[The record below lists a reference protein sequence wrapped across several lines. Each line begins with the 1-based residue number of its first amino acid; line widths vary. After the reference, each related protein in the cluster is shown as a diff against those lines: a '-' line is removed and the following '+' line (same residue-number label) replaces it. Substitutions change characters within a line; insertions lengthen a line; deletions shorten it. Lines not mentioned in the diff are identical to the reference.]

1 VYGNPEAT
9 NVIFKT
15 KSLVSGLARARLGML
30 NWDNKPVLNSF
41 VILNEKNLTQC
52 LTHRPAGKVR
62 ASILNSKTI
71 STELIWALGTGSCAL
86 EKY

>member
-1 VYGNPEAT
+1 MYGNPEAT

-41 VILNEKNLTQC
+41 VILNEKNLTQEC
-52 LTHRPAGKVR
+52 QLTESFQEAL
-62 ASILNSKTI
+62 AI
-71 STELIWALGTGSCAL
+71 SQIRTEGV
-86 EKY
+86 E